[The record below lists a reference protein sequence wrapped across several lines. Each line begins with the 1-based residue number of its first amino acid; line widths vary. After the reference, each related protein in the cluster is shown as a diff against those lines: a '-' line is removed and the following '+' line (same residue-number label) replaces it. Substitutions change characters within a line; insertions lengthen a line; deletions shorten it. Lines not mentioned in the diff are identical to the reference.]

1 MTSARIRL
9 DVLVLVALLSVG
21 GAVGCGGSSG
31 GKAAPRREALKSPS
45 QIIAD
50 AAAALGHVRSFH
62 LDGTGEDLRGGRI
75 ILSGDF
81 GIPGRLHLTLAQG
94 SGTIEIILVGGYGYL
109 KANRAFWVAQ
119 GTQPK
124 VVAFLAD
131 RWVKAAAASMP
142 GMSEFTTW
150 TNPATIGH
158 CLVEK
163 HLGTVSVAGS
173 DTFAGQPVVILSDHG
188 DLPGSTR
195 GRLYVATTG
204 PALPLR
210 VVETGTKRPGGT
222 PDRLCNETQI
232 SPSTTKAGDLR
243 LSRYNQPVSI
253 TAPAGA
259 LDLKA
264 LAGK

>member
-9 DVLVLVALLSVG
+9 DVLALVALLSVG
-21 GAVGCGGSSG
+21 GVVGCGGSG

-75 ILSGDF
+75 VLSGDF

-131 RWVKAAAASMP
+131 RWVKSPVASTP
-142 GMSEFTTW
+142 GMSEFATW

-163 HLGTVSVAGS
+163 HLGTLSVAGS
-173 DTFAGQPVVILSDHG
+173 DTFAGQPVVILADHG

-204 PALPLR
+204 PSLPLR

-222 PDRLCNETQI
+222 PDRLCNETHT
-232 SPSTTKAGDLR
+232 SPSTTRGGDLR
-243 LSRYNQPVSI
+243 LSSYNQPVSI

-259 LDLKA
+259 LDLNA